1 PSSPSAPE
9 VPTRKAALSLAASST
24 EGSGHIRL
32 SLADERQQAIR
43 WIHHATVPTNM
54 DAATAVAGFVG
65 SAMLRAQG
73 QHAFFQED
81 ASGLQCSPTF
91 HQNALQERN
100 ACGLPLFAVA
110 FDAVLRTNE
119 RLFAVVQ
126 QTVGA
131 ASSPAKVSTDA
142 ALACARGHITD
153 SGNGGVYLKSPD
165 FCSVFTG
172 VAQEFR
178 SRDATFVCLQPS
190 GDRQRPGDTERQ
202 APR

>member
-1 PSSPSAPE
+1 
-9 VPTRKAALSLAASST
+9 
-24 EGSGHIRL
+24 
-32 SLADERQQAIR
+32 
-43 WIHHATVPTNM
+43 M

-142 ALACARGHITD
+142 ALA
-153 SGNGGVYLKSPD
+153 
-165 FCSVFTG
+165 
-172 VAQEFR
+172 
-178 SRDATFVCLQPS
+178 
-190 GDRQRPGDTERQ
+190 
-202 APR
+202 